1 MAVKLEKTK
10 TMSGDSRYSIKLV
23 VEETGTSGNTSTIS
37 YTLTATKSSG
47 GGYHTSNS
55 NNQVKV
61 TIDGE
66 EVVNKKIAYD
76 FRPSGSKTITLA
88 SGTKPIQHEPD
99 GTKTIACSGYFK
111 DSNNSLG
118 SATASGS
125 LALTTLHKPPVVNI
139 ATPTEQNNIL
149 TGYGIT
155 GSQFVAYLS
164 IKSFFISTTK
174 YDGVSIT
181 SYTIKNGT
189 TTATG
194 SSASLSLNFKNKPL
208 EITNNMVYVQATA
221 TDSMG
226 ATGTY
231 TRMFSSY
238 VPYFPATVVASSFKS
253 QTKRAGQ
260 LTGNITLSAN
270 GTYYNGSIGSQAV
283 SPKVSYRYKNKN
295 PLHSPSDWIDW
306 VDVSSSLQTSSGSWS
321 LELNLSGFSYQDA
334 FDFEVKVTDNV
345 AEANGLN
352 VATASTTIPVGEPT
366 WTEYK
371 DRVDF
376 KKLTIDK
383 QQILAPYV
391 LYNGNESR
399 TDKNITLNDSA
410 SNYKILEIYFNYYN
424 PNDAKY
430 KSIKVYEPNG
440 KIALI
445 DGSYANATYLYFES
459 ARYTISGTT
468 LTRSSAYRWRFRIDG
483 NATRKDTTTD
493 DPSIWI
499 TRVVGYK

>member
-23 VEETGTSGNTSTIS
+23 VEETGTSGNSSTIS

-47 GGYHTSNS
+47 SGYYTSNS

-61 TIDGE
+61 TIDGT

-76 FRPSGSKTITLA
+76 FTGSTPKTITLA
-88 SGTKPIQHEPD
+88 SGTKPIEHNPD

-111 DSNNSLG
+111 DANNSLG
-118 SATASGS
+118 NATASGN
-125 LALTTLHKPPVVNI
+125 LTLTPLHKAPEPSINSI
-139 ATPTEQNNIL
+139 TETNSTL
-149 TGYGIT
+149 TGYGIANN
-155 GSQFVAYLS
+155 QFVAYLS
-164 IKSFFISTTK
+164 QKQFNVSAVK
-174 YDGVSIT
+174 YDDVSIT

-194 SSASLSLNFKNKPL
+194 SSSLLSLNFKNKPL

-231 TRMFSSY
+231 TRMFGSY
-238 VPYFPATVVASSFKS
+238 ILYTPATIVASNFT
-253 QTKRAGQ
+253 TKRAGQ
-260 LTGNITLSAN
+260 LTGNITLKAS
-270 GTYYNGSIGSQAV
+270 GTYYNGSVGNQTV
-283 SPKVSYRYKNKN
+283 SPKVSYRYRPQTTPQSSWVN
-295 PLHSPSDWIDW
+295 WIDA
-306 VDVSSSLQTSSGSWS
+306 TSSVTTSGSSWS
-321 LELNLSGFSYQDA
+321 LELNLSGFSYQSA
-334 FDFEVKVTDNV
+334 FDFELKATDNV
-345 AEANGLN
+345 AEANSLN
-352 VATASTTIPVGEPT
+352 VATASSVVPVGEPT

-383 QQILAPYV
+383 QEILAPYT
-391 LYNGNESR
+391 LYEGNESR

-445 DGSYANATYLYFES
+445 EGSYANATYLYFES
-459 ARYTISGTT
+459 ARYTINGTN